1 MGFGRI
7 IGGAIRLGSKIAG
20 KISKG
25 GKVFGQI
32 ANNSSKFG
40 ALLNNAKNFG
50 TIANQISGGKL
61 AQTKFGQKIEQA
73 VDKADEVNKIVGGV
87 ADTYKR

>member
-1 MGFGRI
+1 MGIGRI
-7 IGGAIRLGSKIAG
+7 IGGAVRLGSKIAG

-40 ALLNNAKNFG
+40 ALLNDAKNFG
-50 TIANQISGGKL
+50 TIANQLSGGKL
-61 AQTKFGQKIEQA
+61 ANSKFGQKIEEA
-73 VDKADEVNKIVGGV
+73 VSKVDEVNKVVGGV
-87 ADTYKR
+87 AEAYKR